1 MITAIELKENFT
13 TDILLIR
20 TDANGSVGN
29 CPISNNTSVSVYN
42 PTLNVV
48 NRTITTNSISI
59 TSSNISLT
67 TTNLNLTPQD
77 KCSAQ

>member
-1 MITAIELKENFT
+1 MITAT
-13 TDILLIR
+13 GGDILLIR

-29 CPISNNTSVSVYN
+29 CPISNNISVSVYN

-59 TSSNISLT
+59 TPSNISLT

-77 KCSAQ
+77 KCPAQ